1 MAEATLLETNPA
13 MFRESPMLFLACVL
27 LAPVGIGL
35 VALGIWWLSTKA
47 AVLTITD
54 KRTIVKRGLLSK
66 HTNEVLHR
74 DIRNIRVSQSFL
86 QRVFGVGEIEIS
98 SSGQGD
104 VEIRFAGVSDVDS
117 AKALIDKHR
126 EL

>member
-1 MAEATLLETNPA
+1 MTEATLLETNPA
-13 MFRESPMLFLACVL
+13 MFQESPMLFLLCVFL
-27 LAPVGIGL
+27 VPVGIGV

-47 AVLTITD
+47 ARLTITD
-54 KRTIVKRGLLSK
+54 KRTIVTRGLLSK

-86 QRVFGVGEIEIS
+86 QRVFGAGKIEIS

-104 VEIRFAGVSDVDS
+104 IEIQFAGVSDPEAV
-117 AKALIDKHR
+117 KALIDKYR
-126 EL
+126 GI

>member
-1 MAEATLLETNPA
+1 MAEVTLLVTNPA
-13 MFRESPMLFLACVL
+13 MFRESPMLFLIFVL
-27 LAPVGIGL
+27 LVPGGIGL
-35 VALGIWWLSTKA
+35 VALGIWWLVTKA

-54 KRTIVKRGLLSK
+54 KRTIVRRGLLSK

-86 QRVFGVGEIEIS
+86 QRVFGVGKIEIS

-104 VEIRFAGVSDVDS
+104 VEIQFAGVRNVEA
-117 AKALIDKHR
+117 AKALIDKYR
-126 EL
+126 DF